1 MIRDENNHLFNEVNF
16 YMKILVVTDN
26 RFWREALGSQ
36 KRIKCLLEY
45 MASCGFFIK
54 VLYVGYLYPIDKEHE
69 ADLKE
74 YRVDA
79 FGFRSSSEAESALAG
94 FAAIRARFKTVVK
107 QVLIETGR
115 LFRGDLSFERL
126 RLKNFRIAMREPK
139 LRDFKSN
146 VAREKFEGVIREFKP
161 DVVLV
166 EYVRLAW
173 MLGDS
178 EALKLNSCLLVID
191 THDVQ
196 HERQQRF
203 HEYGITHDI
212 DITEQ
217 EEARI
222 LGLADLVI
230 AIQQSD
236 ALKFKEMLNGT
247 QVIVAGHPTT
257 AKKRVCVGGKV
268 VRIGFVGS
276 DMAPNVHALEFLV
289 GTVFPRIKEK
299 YGEAVEMHVFGSVC
313 SHAQAQW
320 REFKVELHGYV
331 ENIERVWGEI
341 DIAVNPVFF
350 GGGLKI
356 KNVEALSFGV
366 PLITTGCGA
375 EGIEQGAGRAFLVAR
390 DKEEFIAMLD
400 EVIQAPR
407 LRVQLGQEATKFAEM
422 YFCADMVYRELLES
436 LKNG

>member
-1 MIRDENNHLFNEVNF
+1 
-16 YMKILVVTDN
+16 MKILVVTDN
-26 RFWREALGSQ
+26 RFWREVLGSQ
-36 KRIKCLLEY
+36 KRIKSLLEY
-45 MASCGFFIK
+45 MASCGFYIK

-69 ADLKE
+69 VDLKE

-79 FGFRSSSEAESALAG
+79 LGFRPGSEIESEVAG
-94 FAAIRARFKTVVK
+94 FTAIRARIKKLVK
-107 QVLIETGR
+107 QVLIELGR
-115 LFRGDLSFERL
+115 LFRGDFSFERL
-126 RLKNFRIAMREPK
+126 RLKNFLIAMSEPK
-139 LRDFKSN
+139 LRDFKSS
-146 VAREKFEGVIREFKP
+146 VVREKFERVIRELKP

-173 MLGDS
+173 VLEDS

-217 EEARI
+217 EEART
-222 LGLADLVI
+222 LRLADWVI
-230 AIQQSD
+230 AIQESD
-236 ALKFKEMLNGT
+236 ALKFKNMLNGT
-247 QVIVAGHPTT
+247 RVIVAGHPTT
-257 AKKRVCVGGKV
+257 TKKRVCVGGRV
-268 VRIGFVGS
+268 VRVGFVGS
-276 DMAPNVHALEFLV
+276 DMAPNVHALEFLM
-289 GTVFPRIKEK
+289 GTVLPRIKEK
-299 YGEAVEMHVFGSVC
+299 YGDAVEMHIFGSVC
-313 SHAQAQW
+313 SHAQAQR
-320 REFKVELHGYV
+320 REFPVQLHGYV

-375 EGIEQGAGRAFLVAR
+375 EGIEQGAGRAFLVSGG
-390 DKEEFIAMLD
+390 KEEFIAMLD
-400 EVIQAPR
+400 EVIQAPG
-407 LRVQLGQEATKFAEM
+407 LRMQLGREATKFADM
-422 YFCADMVYRELLES
+422 YFGTDVVYRELLES
-436 LKNG
+436 LRNT